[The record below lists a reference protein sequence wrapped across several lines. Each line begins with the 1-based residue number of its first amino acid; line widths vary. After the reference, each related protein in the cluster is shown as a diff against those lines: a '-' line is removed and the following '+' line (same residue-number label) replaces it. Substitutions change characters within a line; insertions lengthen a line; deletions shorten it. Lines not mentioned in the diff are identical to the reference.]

1 MRLPIQATSNTL
13 RIVAFVC
20 AMAWAES
27 PEPATRHD
35 RRQEYLELGV
45 SANTGFPDVFRPQIE
60 LMAKR
65 RGLPV
70 FVSGRFGLGLGDWL
84 GHAAVVT
91 HPQVGIHWSP
101 DGDDSW
107 AVRLGWV
114 MGEWFETELFY
125 DPAQGHS
132 SPGQSKLLG
141 NSLAIE
147 RTAYFRPQSDLA
159 WRVALGAATAWHQ
172 YEFKGSPMGRKTSSI
187 LPFVEFGLVWTSF

>member
-1 MRLPIQATSNTL
+1 MRSIFPTTMNLL
-13 RIVAFVC
+13 RIVLPACVV
-20 AMAWAES
+20 ALAES
-27 PEPATRHD
+27 PAPATRHD
-35 RRQEYLELGV
+35 RRQEYLEMGISV
-45 SANTGFPDVFRPQIE
+45 NTGFPDVFRPQVE

-70 FVSGRFGLGLGDWL
+70 FVSGRLGLGMGDWL
-84 GHAAVVT
+84 DHAAIVA

-101 DGDDSW
+101 NGDDSW

-132 SPGQSKLLG
+132 SPGQSNLLG
-141 NSLAIE
+141 NSLAVE

-187 LPFVEFGLVWTSF
+187 LPFVELGLVWTCF